1 MRKQKTI
8 TGDHN
13 LTELNGTLEPKFQT
27 IPSNWIVENLISR
40 CLNLW
45 LLRNKYYVISLL
57 RNRLFFMI
65 FRLEHLVEKH
75 ETKKSVS
82 IEEVIG
88 PGWYLLMLRYCLS
101 ISFKTRV
108 LL

>member
-1 MRKQKTI
+1 MMRKQKTI

-45 LLRNKYYVISLL
+45 L
-57 RNRLFFMI
+57 
-65 FRLEHLVEKH
+65 
-75 ETKKSVS
+75 
-82 IEEVIG
+82 
-88 PGWYLLMLRYCLS
+88 
-101 ISFKTRV
+101 
-108 LL
+108 